1 MSDVMTPADAPPR
14 GAAEAAAAGELIFR
28 IGTGYILSRALQVA
42 VHLRVADHLS
52 SGPHTAAE
60 LAKAIGVNEDALYR
74 VLRALASAGVFAEI
88 EPRRFA
94 LTPPA
99 ALLRTGEPESLSNL
113 ILWIS
118 DPFHFRVYADAMHSM
133 KTGQPAVEKTF
144 GVPVFEHF
152 ARDPELSAVFNDA
165 MTTFSGVV
173 ISAAL
178 KVYDFTG
185 VNVLVDVAG
194 GHGAVLTSVL
204 GAYPQ
209 MRGILFD
216 LDHVIAGAVP
226 RIERLG
232 LKNRCQTVA
241 GDFFTKV
248 PAGGDA
254 YIMKHIIHDWD
265 DERSRTILKNI
276 RVALEGKPN
285 GRVIVLESV
294 LEPGNAPD
302 LGKLIDIEML
312 MMTSG
317 KERTAEEFAALF
329 ASGGFEMTRIV
340 RTESPLSVI
349 EARPR

>member
-1 MSDVMTPADAPPR
+1 MSDVMTPAAAPPQD
-14 GAAEAAAAGELIFR
+14 AAEAAAAAEHLFR
-28 IGTGYILSRALQVA
+28 IGTGYMLSRALQVA
-42 VHLRVADHLS
+42 IELRVADHLAP
-52 SGPHTAAE
+52 GPRTAAE
-60 LAKAIGVNEDALYR
+60 LAKATGVNEDALHR

-99 ALLRTGEPESLSNL
+99 ALLRTGSPESLSPL
-113 ILWIS
+113 LRWIS

-133 KTGQPAVEKTF
+133 KTAQPAVEKTF

-152 ARDPELSAVFNDA
+152 ARDTELSAVFNDA
-165 MTTFSGVV
+165 MTTFSAIVVPGV
-173 ISAAL
+173 L
-178 KVYDFTG
+178 KAYDFTG

-204 GAYPQ
+204 EAYPQ

-216 LDHVIAGAVP
+216 LDHVVAGAEP

-241 GDFFTKV
+241 GDFFAKV

-265 DERSRTILKNI
+265 DERARTILKNV

-285 GRVIVLESV
+285 GKVILLESV
-294 LEPGNAPD
+294 IEPGNAPD

-312 MMTSG
+312 MMTG
-317 KERTAEEFAALF
+317 GRERTADEFAALF
-329 ASGGFEMTRIV
+329 AASGFEMTRVV
-340 RTESPLSVI
+340 RTESPLSVV